1 MIKALNVLALTCS
14 GALKSVKCAI
24 VSTDGVDMYQ
34 TYLKKRFAIPDDL
47 RAQIV
52 SVMGKNAAYPNEK
65 IFIDAADDKLTAFLI
80 DIIEEIKNQAP
91 VKIDLL
97 GIEGPT
103 IALDAAKKY
112 TYQLGRGRQ
121 IFEHFALP
129 TATHFHNSDILHGG
143 QGTPLGATYYQAL
156 ALKLEKP
163 TLFIDIGGITTL
175 TFIDALGQI
184 CAFDA
189 APGNALLDRFMQK
202 HAGLEMDYNGKA
214 AALGTPDFKIV
225 SNLMR
230 CDFFEKQPPKAL
242 VRDAFKNK
250 EEHFEG
256 LSIEDGA
263 ATIVEFIAEAVDV
276 SVKTLLPEKPASTI
290 ICGDGAKNPTLMRA
304 IRQKLK
310 TENIKTEDILP
321 QFLPDDG
328 EAFAFL
334 AARTFYSLPITFP
347 STTGVTAPL
356 TGGKL
361 YSKEIL
367 NDKAVY

>member
-1 MIKALNVLALTCS
+1 MIKALNVLALMCS
-14 GALKSVKCAI
+14 GALKSVKCAL
-24 VSTDGVDMYQ
+24 VSTDGVDIYQ
-34 TYLKKRFAIPDDL
+34 TYLKKRFVLPDDL
-47 RAQIV
+47 RVQIV
-52 SVMGKNAAYPNEK
+52 SVMGKNVALLNEK
-65 IFIDAADDKLTAFLI
+65 TLIDAADDNLTAFLI
-80 DIIEEIKNQAP
+80 DIIEEIKNQTP

-103 IALDAAKKY
+103 IALDAAQKY

-143 QGTPLGATYYQAL
+143 QGAPLTATYYQAL
-156 ALKLEKP
+156 ALKLIKP
-163 TLFIDIGGITTL
+163 TLFIDIGGVTTL
-175 TFIDALGQI
+175 TFIGTLGQI

-202 HAGLEMDYNGKA
+202 HAGVDIDYNGKS

-225 SNLMR
+225 ANLMR
-230 CDFFEKQPPKAL
+230 CDFFEKKPPKAL

-256 LSIEDGA
+256 LSVKDGA
-263 ATIVEFIAEAVDV
+263 ATIVEFIAEAVDL
-276 SVKTLLPEKPASTI
+276 SVKTLLPEKPASTV
-290 ICGDGAKNPTLMRA
+290 ICGGGAQNPTLVRA

-310 TENIKTEDILP
+310 NENIKTEDILP
-321 QFLPDDG
+321 RFLPDDG

-334 AARTFYSLPITFP
+334 AARTFYALPITFP
-347 STTGVTAPL
+347 STTGVATPL
-356 TGGKL
+356 SGGKL
-361 YSKEIL
+361 YSKEI
-367 NDKAVY
+367 